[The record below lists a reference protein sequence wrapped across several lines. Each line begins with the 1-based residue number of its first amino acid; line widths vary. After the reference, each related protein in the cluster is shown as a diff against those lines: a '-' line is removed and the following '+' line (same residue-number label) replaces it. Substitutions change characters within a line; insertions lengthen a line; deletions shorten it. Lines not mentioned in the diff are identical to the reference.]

1 MKVIYSCTCKLWYNK
16 NTFLSPSFAQPKTKV
31 FMDLSLDGTTR
42 KHLLVSI
49 SNPPIPEVGRSTLEN
64 GNKIILLH

>member
-1 MKVIYSCTCKLWYNK
+1 MWRPFTRANVN

-31 FMDLSLDGTTR
+31 FMVLSLDGTTR

-49 SNPPIPEVGRSTLEN
+49 SNPPEVGRSTLEN
-64 GNKIILLH
+64 GNKIVLQQ